1 MISTLIQILEIM
13 KTKLP
18 IWILT
23 TIVVVIR
30 NLLLK
35 RFKLDGEIDTMT
47 KDRDVLDMIREAVD
61 GDQSGKIDP
70 AELPNALR
78 MIREL
83 DELKDS
89 EKRALK
95 MRVIRESVRDGSIG
109 TVSVVIGVTLAGIIL
124 GLFTEYGFL
133 IG

>member
-1 MISTLIQILEIM
+1 M
-13 KTKLP
+13 
-18 IWILT
+18 
-23 TIVVVIR
+23 VVIR

-61 GDQSGKIDP
+61 GNQSGKIDP

-95 MRVIRESVRDGSIG
+95 MKVIRESVRDGSIG